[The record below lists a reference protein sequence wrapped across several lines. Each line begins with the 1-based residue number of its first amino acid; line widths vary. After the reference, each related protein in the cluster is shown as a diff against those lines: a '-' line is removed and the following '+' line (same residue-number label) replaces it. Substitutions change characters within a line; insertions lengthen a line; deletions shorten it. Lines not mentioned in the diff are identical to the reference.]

1 MHQPNRGCQ
10 PPFFPLYPYQ
20 RVDNTLVLRYLP
32 TLDMSDTPI
41 TPTRERVKDLI
52 EKGLTVLEIAHL
64 LRISPQAVYKHLKRY
79 DLPLPSQREA
89 S

>member
-1 MHQPNRGCQ
+1 
-10 PPFFPLYPYQ
+10 
-20 RVDNTLVLRYLP
+20 
-32 TLDMSDTPI
+32 MSDTPI